1 MAKIISIHSFRG
13 GTGKSNMTANLSAM
27 AASQGKRVAIIDT
40 DIQSPGIHVLFGLD
54 EDSLNLTLN
63 DYLWDRC
70 TIAEAAYD
78 VTPPVVAEQ
87 GGRVHLI
94 PCSIKAG
101 EIARILNEGYSV
113 MLLNDGL
120 RKLCDDLQLD
130 YLFIDTHPGLNKET
144 LLSIAI
150 SDSLIIILRPD
161 RQDFQGTAVTLQVAN
176 RLDTAKPN
184 LVVNKLLT
192 KFDREAVREQ
202 VSQKFQ
208 TPVIG
213 VFPVS
218 EEMIELGSKE
228 LFTLTFPDHLYTQE
242 MRNVARHV
250 IT

>member
-1 MAKIISIHSFRG
+1 SM
-13 GTGKSNMTANLSAM
+13 
-27 AASQGKRVAIIDT
+27 
-40 DIQSPGIHVLFGLD
+40 
-54 EDSLNLTLN
+54 NLTLN

-70 TIAEAAYD
+70 TIGEAAYN
-78 VTPPVVAEQ
+78 VTPPAIAAQ
-87 GGRVHLI
+87 GGVIHLI

-113 MLLNDGL
+113 MLLNEGL
-120 RKLCDDLQLD
+120 RKLCEELQLD
-130 YLFIDTHPGLNKET
+130 YLLIDTHPGLNKET

-176 RLDTAKPN
+176 RLDTPKTR
-184 LVVNKLLT
+184 LVVNKVLS
-192 KFDREAVREQ
+192 KYDPEAVRDQ

-208 TPVIG
+208 VPVIG

-228 LFTLTFPDHLYTQE
+228 LFTLTYPHHPYTKELQG
-242 MRNVARHV
+242 VAQHV
-250 IT
+250 LA